1 MLKRITTALAAIL
14 LPLAV
19 LAQSTIKVDVLNIV
33 EASERFNVVF
43 VVEGEHAPSD
53 FSWAPTDDFQ
63 LVWGPQKGSSTSI
76 QMING
81 KVTRSAQNTYTYILL
96 PKRTGTFTLPPAT
109 ATVKGETIRSRSFT
123 IEVVGGGAS
132 SQPQGQQAAPSGAPQ
147 ESAPAPASA
156 SGEDIF
162 LRFSIAKKN
171 LVVGEPVTA
180 VLKLYQRADIAG
192 FEGAKFPNFNGFWST
207 ETEAP
212 NNVTFQREQVGNN
225 IYNAAVL
232 RRYMLIPQKS
242 GALQIDP
249 AELTCIVNVRSRR
262 PRTGS
267 IFDDFF
273 GDDYTQAKRTVKTA
287 PVTVNVSPL
296 PSGAPASFSGGVGS
310 YSISASLSKDS
321 LKTHDAASL
330 LVTVS
335 GSGNVTL
342 LEAPKVQFPPDF
354 DIYDIKATQKTDKAG
369 TSGSKTF
376 EYPFIPRSAG
386 EFVIAPVKF
395 SWYDVKSGRYQTAA
409 TDSLRISVAKGA
421 GGGGASLEGGPAVTV
436 ERSGVKNLGE
446 DIRFIKTKAP
456 SALPVIPSE
465 ASSVIP
471 SEAKESHLRLFAGS
485 AAYYV
490 ILAVLALLAGLAWGG
505 LRKVASMRADVT
517 ATRSRKASKM
527 ALRRL
532 QAAEGFLA
540 KDSYSEFYEELHRAL
555 LGYVSDRLG
564 IDFADQ
570 TKENIHS
577 SLIER
582 GVGEELAGEFT
593 SLLEECEEARYSP
606 STGSESMKAHYDRGL
621 SVISSLEPVMKGKPV
636 KGGTAVIAAL
646 LMLIPSFAD
655 AEEASPSVWDQAV
668 QAYTEGRYED
678 SEALFKSLAEAGCD
692 DAVLWYNLGNASF
705 KAGQTGKAVL
715 CYERALRRDPSD
727 RDIRYNLEFA
737 RSSTRDEITPV
748 PEFVLHTWARKVSY
762 IFSSGVW
769 AVLSIVFFAAALAL
783 VLLFLLGRSAAARR
797 AGFFSAIAAL
807 VLFGIAL
814 GFSLSLRRDA
824 LRTDEAI
831 VMKAVSSVRSSPSE
845 DSAKDLFILH
855 EGTRVRVL
863 ERVSGYDN
871 ISLADGRQ
879 GWILDSDLEII

>member
-1 MLKRITTALAAIL
+1 MVKRLTTAIAAIL
-14 LPLAV
+14 LSLAA

-81 KVTRSAQNTYTYILL
+81 KVTRSSQNTYTYILL

-123 IEVVGGGAS
+123 VEVVGGGAS
-132 SQPQGQQAAPSGAPQ
+132 SQPQGQQAAPSGGAPQ
-147 ESAPAPASA
+147 ESAQTPASA
-156 SGEDIF
+156 AGEDIF

-192 FEGAKFPNFNGFWST
+192 FEGAKFPSFNGFWST
-207 ETEAP
+207 ETDAP
-212 NNVTFQREQVGNN
+212 TNVSFQREQVGNN

-232 RRYMLIPQKS
+232 RRYVLIPQKS

-296 PSGAPASFSGGVGS
+296 PSGAPASFTGGVGS

-395 SWYDVKSGRYQTAA
+395 SWYDIKSGRYVSAA

-421 GGGGASLEGGPAVTV
+421 GGGGASLEGGPAVTI

-446 DIRFIKTKAP
+446 DIRFLKTKAP
-456 SALPVIPSE
+456 AGMPVISSE
-465 ASSVIP
+465 GKAGV
-471 SEAKESHLRLFAGS
+471 EKSHLRLFAGS
-485 AAYYV
+485 SGYYV
-490 ILAVLALLAGLAWGG
+490 ILAVLALLAGLAWAG
-505 LRKVASMRADVT
+505 LRKVASMKADVT

-570 TKENIHS
+570 TKENIHA

-582 GVGEELAGEFT
+582 GVGEDLADEFT

-621 SVISSLEPVMKGKPV
+621 SVISSLEPVMKGKSV
-636 KGGTAVIAAL
+636 KGGAAL
-646 LMLIPSFAD
+646 IAVLLLIAPMAASS
-655 AEEASPSVWDQAV
+655 EETSPWDQAV

-678 SEALFKSLAEAGCD
+678 SEALFDSLVEAGCD
-692 DAVLWYNLGNASF
+692 EAVLWYNLGNASF

-715 CYERALRRDPSD
+715 CYERALRRNPSD
-727 RDIRYNLEFA
+727 RDIRYNLDFA
-737 RSSTRDEITPV
+737 RASTRDEITPV
-748 PEFVLHTWARKVSY
+748 PEFVLRTWARKVSY
-762 IFSSGVW
+762 IFSSGTW

-783 VLLFLLGRSAAARR
+783 LLLFLLGRRVVVRR

-807 VLFGIAL
+807 VLFAVSL

-855 EGTRVRVL
+855 EGTKVRVL
-863 ERVSGYDN
+863 EKVSGYDN

>member
-14 LPLAV
+14 LSLAA

-81 KVTRSAQNTYTYILL
+81 KVTRSSQNTYTYILL

-123 IEVVGGGAS
+123 VEVVSGGAS
-132 SQPQGQQAAPSGAPQ
+132 SQPQGQQAAPPSGAPQ
-147 ESAPAPASA
+147 ESAQAPATA

-192 FEGAKFPNFNGFWST
+192 FEGAKFPSFNGFWST
-207 ETEAP
+207 ETDAP
-212 NNVTFQREQVGNN
+212 TNVTFQREQVGNS
-225 IYNAAVL
+225 IYNSAVL
-232 RRYMLIPQKS
+232 RRYVLIPQKS

-273 GDDYTQAKRTVKTA
+273 GDDYTQAKRTVRTA

-296 PSGAPASFSGGVGS
+296 PSGAPASFTGGVGS

-354 DIYDIKATQKTDKAG
+354 DIYDTKATQKTDKAG

-386 EFVIAPVKF
+386 DFVIAPVRF
-395 SWYDVKSGRYQTAA
+395 SWYDIKSGRYMSAA

-456 SALPVIPSE
+456 AGMPVISSE
-465 ASSVIP
+465 GKAGV
-471 SEAKESHLRLFAGS
+471 EKSHLRLFAGS

-490 ILAVLALLAGLAWGG
+490 ILAVLALLAGLAWAA
-505 LRKVASMRADVT
+505 LRKVASMRADVS

-577 SLIER
+577 SLLER
-582 GVGEELAGEFT
+582 GVGEDLAGEFT

-621 SVISSLEPVMKGKPV
+621 SVISSLEPVMKGKSV
-636 KGGTAVIAAL
+636 KGGAAL
-646 LMLIPSFAD
+646 IAIILLIAPMAAS
-655 AEEASPSVWDQAV
+655 AEETSLWDQAV

-678 SEALFKSLAEAGCD
+678 SETLFDSLAEAGCD

-715 CYERALRRDPSD
+715 CYERALRRNPSD
-727 RDIRYNLEFA
+727 RDIRYNLDFA
-737 RSSTRDEITPV
+737 RASTRDEITPV
-748 PEFVLHTWARKVSY
+748 PEFVLRTWARKVSY
-762 IFSSGVW
+762 IFTSGTW
-769 AVLSIVFFAAALAL
+769 AVLSIVLFAAALAL
-783 VLLFLLGRSAAARR
+783 LLLFLLGRRVVVRR

-807 VLFGIAL
+807 VLFAHSL

-855 EGTRVRVL
+855 EGTKVRIL
-863 ERVSGYDN
+863 EKVSGYDN

>member
-1 MLKRITTALAAIL
+1 MLKRITSALAALL

-81 KVTRSAQNTYTYILL
+81 KVTRSSQNTYTYILL
-96 PKRTGTFTLPPAT
+96 PKKTGTFTLPPAT

-123 IEVVGGGAS
+123 VEVVSGGS
-132 SQPQGQQAAPSGAPQ
+132 SSAPHGQQQATPSGAPQ
-147 ESAPAPASA
+147 ESAAPAAA

-162 LRFSIAKKN
+162 LRFSMAKKN

-192 FEGAKFPNFNGFWST
+192 FEGAKFPTFNGFWST

-212 NNVTFQREQVGNN
+212 TNVQFQREQVGNN

-232 RRYMLIPQKS
+232 RRYVLIPQKS

-273 GDDYTQAKRTVKTA
+273 GDDYTQVKRTVRTA
-287 PVTVNVSPL
+287 PVTVNVSAL
-296 PSGAPASFSGGVGS
+296 PSGAPASFTGGVGS
-310 YSISASLSKDS
+310 YNISASLSKDT

-354 DIYDIKATQKTDKAG
+354 DMYDVKATQKTDKAG

-395 SWYDVKSGRYQTAA
+395 SWYDIKSGRYMTAA

-421 GGGGASLEGGPAVTV
+421 GGGGASLEGSPAVAV

-446 DIRFIKTKAP
+446 DIRFLKTKAP
-456 SALPVIPSE
+456 SGLPANPEDAEKS
-465 ASSVIP
+465 P
-471 SEAKESHLRLFAGS
+471 LRLFAGS
-485 AAYYV
+485 ASYYI
-490 ILAVLALLAGLAWGG
+490 ILAVLAILAALTWAG
-505 LRKVASMRADVT
+505 LRKAASMRADVT

-532 QAAEGFLA
+532 HAAGEFLA

-621 SVISSLEPVMKGKPV
+621 SVISSLEPVMKGKSV
-636 KGGTAVIAAL
+636 KGGAALIAAI
-646 LMLIPSFAD
+646 LMIAPFSAN
-655 AEEASPSVWDQAV
+655 AVEASPVWDQAV

-678 SEALFKSLAEAGCD
+678 SEALFESLSAGCD
-692 DAVLWYNLGNASF
+692 DAALWYNLGNASF
-705 KAGQTGKAVL
+705 KAGRTGKAVL
-715 CYERALRRDPSD
+715 CYERALRRAPSD

-737 RSSTRDEITPV
+737 RASTRDEITPV
-748 PEFVLHTWARKVSY
+748 PEFVLRTWARKISY
-762 IFSSGVW
+762 IFSSGAW
-769 AVLSIVFFAAALAL
+769 AVISIVLFAAVLAL
-783 VLLFLLGRSAAARR
+783 VLLFLLGRSAGARR
-797 AGFFSAIAAL
+797 AGFFSAIAAFL
-807 VLFGIAL
+807 LFAIAL
-814 GFSLSLRRDA
+814 GFSLSLRRDV

-855 EGTRVRVL
+855 EGTKVRVL
-863 ERVSGYDN
+863 EKVSGYDN

-879 GWILDSDLEII
+879 GWILDSDLEVI